1 MEGASELLEAGPA
14 DDSSICEPAGTLSDK
29 IDDGD
34 SADEGPAFVKE
45 GWPSEDGSGAP
56 KLDNADDLLS
66 AIAEVA
72 DTFTTALGPVSEGLI
87 LLRLLTYVD
96 RIA

>member
-1 MEGASELLEAGPA
+1 MKSAFELLEAEPA
-14 DDSSICEPAGTLSDK
+14 NDCSICEPAGTLCDK
-29 IDDGD
+29 IDDGA
-34 SADEGPAFVKE
+34 SADGGPEFVE
-45 GWPSEDGSGAP
+45 EDWLSEDGSAAT

-72 DTFTTALGPVSEGLI
+72 DTLATALGPVSEGLI

-96 RIA
+96 